1 LGLAQDCSGTT
12 QGLFSG
18 TFLRDCSGTLLR
30 TLLRTAQGLLR
41 TTQAAQGTA
50 DGTLAQGTAQGLF
63 SGTVQGLL
71 RDFAQGTLLR
81 DCSGLWL
88 WYMAGIWPG
97 IWLWLWDL
105 TLDLALGV

>member
-1 LGLAQDCSGTT
+1 
-12 QGLFSG
+12 
-18 TFLRDCSGTLLR
+18 LLR

-50 DGTLAQGTAQGLF
+50 DGTLAQGTAQGL
-63 SGTVQGLL
+63 L
-71 RDFAQGTLLR
+71 RDFSQGLFRDCSGTLLKGLCSGTAQGLLR